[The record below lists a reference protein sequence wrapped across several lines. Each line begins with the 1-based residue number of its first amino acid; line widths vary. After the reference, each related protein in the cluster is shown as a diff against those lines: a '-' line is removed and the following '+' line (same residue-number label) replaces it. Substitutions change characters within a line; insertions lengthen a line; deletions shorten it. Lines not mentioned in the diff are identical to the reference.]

1 VSDQETIRTFD
12 ADVKT
17 HDGYVYTTSDR
28 LSSRLALARYATTIT
43 GMTTMKGRTLLDL
56 GCGDGYFTRLFY
68 DTEGPSS
75 IVGIDPAANAI
86 EAAVA
91 KRGDRRIEFSVGDGH
106 SLPFESK
113 AFDIVLIQGVLHHD
127 NEPADL
133 VREAC
138 RLGREVI
145 ILEPNGYNPVLK
157 VIEKMSP
164 YHREHNE
171 KSYAPTAIDGWLAD
185 AGGRVVRRTFSN
197 LVPVF
202 SPDALARV
210 CKALEPII
218 EATPGVRRLCC
229 GNYTVKALI
238 D

>member
-1 VSDQETIRTFD
+1 VTDEETIRAFD
-12 ADVKT
+12 SDVDA

-28 LSSRLALARYATTIT
+28 LSSRLARARWASTIT
-43 GMTTMKGRTLLDL
+43 GLTTLKDRTLLDL

-68 DTEGPSS
+68 DTESPAS
-75 IVGIDPAANAI
+75 IVAVDPSANAI
-86 EAAVA
+86 DAAVA
-91 KRGDRRIEFSVGDGH
+91 SRGDRRIEFRVGEGR
-106 SLPFESK
+106 SLPFANK
-113 AFDIVLIQGVLHHD
+113 AFDIVLLQGVLHHD
-127 NEPADL
+127 NDPAGV

-157 VIEKMSP
+157 LIEKLSP
-164 YHREHNE
+164 YHREHKE
-171 KSYAPTAIDGWLAD
+171 KSYAPAAIDGWLGD
-185 AGGRVVRRTFSN
+185 AGGRIVRRTYSN

-202 SPDALARV
+202 APDALARV
-210 CKALEPII
+210 CKALEPVV

-229 GNYTVKALI
+229 GNYTVKALV